1 MSKESAKNR
10 NTSAHTFRRWLLASG
25 FRCLDAIKECMC
37 VVEVGHERRETDKV
51 VLDVPG
57 QFSRVFASLL
67 QRPPRDRGYSQRGS
81 GGGQAETR
89 RRHSGEL
96 DFPLL
101 EQPRGALRIHR
112 PAEIISLAIGA
123 AGGKEKVRLSLSLHA
138 LGYNLNT
145 KLLGK
150 ANCGAHH
157 GGIARIRL

>member
-1 MSKESAKNR
+1 GALGFGSTPEMLTASKFGPQYPPKAAPFFAPQRMAESCQEE
-10 NTSAHTFRRWLLASG
+10 TFDREVQHSLKFFPAQRFAQLRSG
-25 FRCLDAIKECMC
+25 CRYT
-37 VVEVGHERRETDKV
+37 ET
-51 VLDVPG
+51 G
-57 QFSRVFASLL
+57 C
-67 QRPPRDRGYSQRGS
+67 
-81 GGGQAETR
+81 
-89 RRHSGEL
+89 RHSGEL

-112 PAEIISLAIGA
+112 PAEIISLSVSA

-157 GGIARIRL
+157 GGIARIGSDPEDELLREFQAVDG